1 MYLIHLAQS
10 EKNIEIS
17 KISKFPLKTII
28 ICSGERGYYLVEP
41 LVHAVCSVMAA
52 GIMASSS
59 RKGCLINL
67 PHTKA
72 SGDDTIRG
80 NKMTFQ
86 MLPFINVQP
95 MRFPDFIHHKQ
106 RGGCGFRNSMDMLG
120 TTHRQKR
127 PSSVPPFLTPFGY
140 RSVRPAFLHPS
151 FFSSERWLYVY
162 PKSLQIVPGLASYFL
177 V

>member
-10 EKNIEIS
+10 EKNIKIS
-17 KISKFPLKTII
+17 TISKFPSKTII
-28 ICSGERGYYLVEP
+28 VCSGERGYYLVES

-52 GIMASSS
+52 GIMAPSS
-59 RKGCLINL
+59 RKGCRIDL

-72 SGDDTIRG
+72 SGDDTRRG

-86 MLPFINVQP
+86 MLPLINVQP

-106 RGGCGFRNSMDMLG
+106 RGGCSFRNSMAMLR
-120 TTHRQKR
+120 TTHRQRR

-140 RSVRPAFLHPS
+140 RYIRPAFLDPS
-151 FFSSERWLYVY
+151 FFPQNAGSTFTQKAFRLF
-162 PKSLQIVPGLASYFL
+162 QG
-177 V
+177 